1 MQHPQVID
9 MEMQRKKSKQSPVPK
24 LKLLLVTQSTNGAVV
39 PHAVGA
45 PGAGARHRSELL
57 HAQAYAD
64 PSHPTLTLWWY
75 QDFAVDGTPANG
87 VNIHCAQ
94 IAPEVMTSIILKA
107 LIPQKGPVSCQD
119 RADNQR
125 H

>member
-1 MQHPQVID
+1 MELQSYMQWEHLLPCV
-9 MEMQRKKSKQSPVPK
+9 RHK
-24 LKLLLVTQSTNGAVV
+24 LK
-39 PHAVGA
+39 
-45 PGAGARHRSELL
+45 LL
-57 HAQAYAD
+57 HAQAHAD
-64 PSHPTLTLWWY
+64 LSCPTLTLWWY

-94 IAPEVMTSIILKA
+94 IAPEVMTSIVLKA

-119 RADNQR
+119 RGDNQS

>member
-1 MQHPQVID
+1 MIGRCRGRNPSSLQL
-9 MEMQRKKSKQSPVPK
+9 PK
-24 LKLLLVTQSTNGAVV
+24 LKLLLVTRSTNRAIVL
-39 PHAVGA
+39 HAVGA
-45 PGAGARHRSELL
+45 PAPGARHRPELL
-57 HAQAYAD
+57 HAQAYAN
-64 PSHPTLTLWWY
+64 PSCPTLTLWWY

-107 LIPQKGPVSCQD
+107 LISQKGPVSCQD